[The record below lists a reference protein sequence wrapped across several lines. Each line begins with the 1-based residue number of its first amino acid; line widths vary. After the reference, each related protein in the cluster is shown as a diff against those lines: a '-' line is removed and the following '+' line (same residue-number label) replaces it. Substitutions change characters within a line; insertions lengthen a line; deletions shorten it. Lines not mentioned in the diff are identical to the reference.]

1 MWRAIIFL
9 ERKGFMNLRK
19 LHSGEPIEV
28 LDPVLWYDLSNWN
41 IIGGGYYT
49 LRDIIFFLENA
60 DLSISEHRSKV
71 IEAGVTAVVVQDRGD
86 LKKYLTGEIDHC
98 DQIDLTLTTSTAAE
112 STEADL
118 SLQESVGATLADGAM
133 EDQRRKYADIL
144 ERNAKSS
151 WTFRLATLSI
161 I

>member
-1 MWRAIIFL
+1 
-9 ERKGFMNLRK
+9 
-19 LHSGEPIEV
+19 
-28 LDPVLWYDLSNWN
+28 
-41 IIGGGYYT
+41 
-49 LRDIIFFLENA
+49 
-60 DLSISEHRSKV
+60 V